1 MTGTDGSEKWVAA
14 YAALAGNDPVLAA
27 MIETHGTPDPF
38 LWNDGGPTGTSNFA
52 AMTLHI
58 IGQQISITVAL
69 ILYDRIAAATC
80 GIPDPDSVIA
90 LGPDRL
96 RGFGLSNS
104 KARYILDLAG
114 RVRSGQLGIQYMDD
128 LSDAEAATALAAVTG
143 VGLWSAE
150 MFLIHQLH
158 RRDILPAGD
167 IGVRRAIAHA
177 WTLNEAPTIDEV
189 RKRGQGW
196 APGPSY
202 ATALFWRSLTTTEGT
217 PA

>member
-1 MTGTDGSEKWVAA
+1 MTGTDGNEKRVAA
-14 YAALAGNDPVLAA
+14 YSALAANDPVLAA

-38 LWNDGGPTGTSNFA
+38 VWNDGGRTGTSNFA

-58 IGQQISITVAL
+58 VGQQISITVAYT
-69 ILYDRIAAATC
+69 LYDRIAAATG
-80 GIPDPDSVIA
+80 GIPDPDTVIA
-90 LGPDRL
+90 LGPERL
-96 RGFGLSNS
+96 RGFGLSTA

-114 RVRSGQLGIQYMDD
+114 RVRSGQLEIQHMDD
-128 LSDAEAATALAAVTG
+128 LSDAEAVTALTAVTG

-158 RRDILPAGD
+158 RQDILPAGD
-167 IGVRRAIAHA
+167 IGVRRAIARA

-189 RKRGQGW
+189 RQRGQGW
-196 APGPSY
+196 APDRSY
-202 ATALFWRSLTTTEGT
+202 ATALLRRSLTMTEGT